1 MILMKADTK
10 RSINSKLFSICIGE
24 GPILATAL
32 HSAHALRDELAK
44 LTAVDEAT
52 RLREE
57 DPYTDQLA
65 DVAPSQFIFCRSRF
79 EVDLNRAR
87 NGAVYG
93 RPEDAWGLNLWKH
106 PLPRAM
112 IERSLAEYDA
122 CYRVLRAVLQNL
134 EQAYGRFIVLDIHC
148 HNHRRAGPNAPPE
161 PAASDPEV
169 DVATGTMD
177 RNRWAKVV
185 DRLIVEL
192 REFDFCGRHLDVR
205 ENVKFKGGHL
215 EHWIHTKFPA
225 SGCAIEIELKKF
237 FMDEWSGEVDQVQ
250 LAGLRA
256 ALEYVIPKI
265 VDEL

>member
-1 MILMKADTK
+1 
-10 RSINSKLFSICIGE
+10 
-24 GPILATAL
+24 
-32 HSAHALRDELAK
+32 
-44 LTAVDEAT
+44 
-52 RLREE
+52 
-57 DPYTDQLA
+57 
-65 DVAPSQFIFCRSRF
+65 
-79 EVDLNRAR
+79 
-87 NGAVYG
+87 
-93 RPEDAWGLNLWKH
+93 
-106 PLPRAM
+106 
-112 IERSLAEYDA
+112 
-122 CYRVLRAVLQNL
+122 
-134 EQAYGRFIVLDIHC
+134 
-148 HNHRRAGPNAPPE
+148 
-161 PAASDPEV
+161 
-169 DVATGTMD
+169 MD

-215 EHWIHTKFPA
+215 EHWIHTNFPA